1 MATRFLWK
9 TRLLPVSGSPTTMAA
24 ADAAELLCLAAC
36 PRSPRPRRAIEEVRR
51 NPPAPALPLS
61 SPTCSVSGLL
71 IPSAAGDWLLPLPVS
86 SCRAWARQGEGLSGA
101 SRLLAGA
108 PVLIVGGGRTLNLLF
123 SCAERVRHLSLV
135 GGVKQPWGRHS
146 LQHFQD

>member
-1 MATRFLWK
+1 MMETRFLWK

-86 SCRAWARQGEGLSGA
+86 SAESHHAAPGL
-101 SRLLAGA
+101 
-108 PVLIVGGGRTLNLLF
+108 GRGRG
-123 SCAERVRHLSLV
+123 SAERP
-135 GGVKQPWGRHS
+135 GF
-146 LQHFQD
+146 LQERLC